1 MKTTYIQ
8 PTTLA
13 IELHHRSGILL
24 DASVQ
29 DINSNV
35 SIQQGG
41 ASTNDTSGQGPRV
54 KETSIWDVE
63 W

>member
-13 IELHHRSGILL
+13 IELHHQSGILL

-35 SIQQGG
+35 PIQQGG
-41 ASTNDTSGQGPRV
+41 ASTNDPSGQGPRV
-54 KETSIWDVE
+54 KATSIWDVE